1 MLLKYL
7 GTDRFWAGINR
18 YLRDHAYDVATSDDL
33 RQAFLAAT
41 GENLDWFWD
50 QWVYQAGYPEFSV
63 QAAWDSAGGTLNLT
77 VRQEQQDTL
86 AADSTGL
93 RFTVP
98 DVFHMPM
105 TVRVGTS
112 TGDVVFR
119 TRLESKEQTL
129 QIPGITT
136 PPTMVIFDDGN
147 TILKRLSFPE
157 PTEWL
162 AEQLRRDPDLWNRA
176 WVIAQL
182 AERKD
187 DPTALEALGTAATGS
202 DYFLTRSQAARALAA
217 FDDPKAASA
226 LLAALRDSSAQVRVA
241 AAQALG
247 GFGTDPVVAAIRT
260 AWQRDTSY
268 AVRAAALGT
277 LARLDQAH
285 AQELIREGLR
295 TPSYRNVFQ
304 AGDTTMLDDVD
315 GVMGVAPNA
324 PFVLAAFAGR
334 GNQRALSLLEGHLTA
349 PRVVI
354 RKRVLE
360 AFRFAMPPALARER
374 LTVKLAEV
382 QNARVREEIAE
393 ALGRIKP

>member
-1 MLLKYL
+1 
-7 GTDRFWAGINR
+7 
-18 YLRDHAYDVATSDDL
+18 
-33 RQAFLAAT
+33 
-41 GENLDWFWD
+41 
-50 QWVYQAGYPEFSV
+50 
-63 QAAWDSAGGTLNLT
+63 
-77 VRQEQQDTL
+77 
-86 AADSTGL
+86 
-93 RFTVP
+93 
-98 DVFHMPM
+98 MPV
-105 TVRVGTS
+105 TVRVGTGA
-112 TGDVVFR
+112 GDVVFR
-119 TRLESKEQTL
+119 TRLDSKEQTL
-129 QIPGITT
+129 QVPGITT
-136 PPTMVIFDDGN
+136 SPTMVIFDDGN

-187 DPTALEALGTAATGS
+187 DPMALEALGAAATGS

-241 AAQALG
+241 AAQSLG

-260 AWQRDTSY
+260 TWQRDTSY

-277 LARLDQAH
+277 LARLDQGN

-295 TPSYRNVFQ
+295 TPSYRDVIQDAALVAIFQ

-315 GVMGVAPNA
+315 RVIGVAPNA

-334 GNQRALSLLEGHLTA
+334 GNQRALSLLESHLTGS
-349 PRVVI
+349 RVVV

-382 QNARVREEIAE
+382 LDPRVREEIAE